1 MIDVVL
7 IGAMIAG
14 FVPSPTAIIAS
25 AVVTAAARMAKTLQS
40 NKRFS
45 QTTGLKPSESY

>member
-14 FVPSPTAIIAS
+14 FVPSPAAMITS
-25 AVVTAAARMAKTLQS
+25 AVVTAAARMAQILQS

-45 QTTGLKPSESY
+45 QVTGINPSESY

>member
-1 MIDVVL
+1 MVDVVL

-14 FVPSPTAIIAS
+14 FVPSAAAMITS
-25 AVVTAAARMAKTLQS
+25 AVVTAAAGMAQTLQS

-45 QTTGLKPSESY
+45 QITVMTPSISC

>member
-14 FVPSPTAIIAS
+14 FVPSPAAMITS
-25 AVVTAAARMAKTLQS
+25 AVVTAAARMAQILQS
-40 NKRFS
+40 NKRYF
-45 QTTGLKPSESY
+45 QMTVMGPSESC

>member
-14 FVPSPTAIIAS
+14 FVPSPAAMITS
-25 AVVTAAARMAKTLQS
+25 AVVQAAARIAQIVQS
-40 NKRFS
+40 NKRCH
-45 QTTGLKPSESY
+45 QMTLIKPSESC

>member
-14 FVPSPTAIIAS
+14 FVPSATAMITS
-25 AVVTAAARMAKTLQS
+25 AVVTAAARMAQILQS
-40 NKRFS
+40 NKRLS
-45 QTTGLKPSESY
+45 QMTVMTPSIPC